1 MLALLDRDIFNRT
14 FSLSEFL
21 SNHRHELIPAG
32 LCLFQ
37 AAWDEMVTRTFR
49 ETLGTKFTI
58 TEKNIGPFQFKFLF
72 FLKAVLSS

>member
-32 LCLFQ
+32 LCFFQ
-37 AAWDEMVTRTFR
+37 AAWDETVTQTFR
-49 ETLGTKFTI
+49 ETLGTKFMI
-58 TEKNIGPFQFKFLF
+58 TEKNIRPFQFKFLF
-72 FLKAVLSS
+72 F

>member
-32 LCLFQ
+32 LCFFQ
-37 AAWDEMVTRTFR
+37 AAWDETVTQTCR
-49 ETLGTKFTI
+49 ETLGTKLIFMI
-58 TEKNIGPFQFKFLF
+58 TEKNIRPFQFKVLF
-72 FLKAVLSS
+72 F

>member
-32 LCLFQ
+32 LCFFQ
-37 AAWDEMVTRTFR
+37 AAWDETVTRTFR
-49 ETLGTKFTI
+49 ETLGTKFMI
-58 TEKNIGPFQFKFLF
+58 TEKTLDLFNSSFCVLF
-72 FLKAVLSS
+72 F